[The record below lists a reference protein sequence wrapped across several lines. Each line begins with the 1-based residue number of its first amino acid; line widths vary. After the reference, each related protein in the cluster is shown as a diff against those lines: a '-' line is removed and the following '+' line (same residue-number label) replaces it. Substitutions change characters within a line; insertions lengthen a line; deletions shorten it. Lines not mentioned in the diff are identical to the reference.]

1 MHQDLLLN
9 TEIDI
14 LVLLLVA
21 CLAAIAFKK
30 INFPY
35 TVGLVIIGLLLSFLA
50 RNFEILAV
58 FNTFKLSEELIL
70 FIFVPPLIFES
81 ALNMDSRILL
91 RNLPPVL
98 VLAAP
103 GLLIST
109 AILGFLLSWL
119 TPLTLGQA
127 LLFGSLISATDPVA
141 VIALFK
147 ELGAPKQLAILVE
160 GESLF
165 NDATAIVTFN
175 IILGIIAAGAVGTEA
190 LQQGAINFLVAFFGG
205 IAVGAVFGYLMSFT
219 LNLAKD
225 NSLLLSTL
233 TTITAYGAFLIAEE
247 VFAVSPVM
255 SVVST
260 GLVIGWYKS
269 NRLEPEAR
277 EYVGEFWEYAA
288 FLANSLIFLLVG
300 ITASSFQFFEQLSQ
314 TQSLLTSLGV
324 TLLAILAARALVVFT
339 LVPLVNVFSQ
349 SKIPFSYQLV
359 SYWGGLRGAVC
370 LALAL
375 SIDPDFPNHDLI
387 VILTLGVAL
396 FTLLIPGTT
405 IGKLIQT
412 LGLNRPSVLD
422 QVGKVLAVLI
432 AKREALK
439 RSNLL
444 DTMDYFSTTTVENF
458 KQTYQQQVAQAE
470 KALRELGQQLN
481 LSEEEVQQ
489 VVWSQALAVEQQIY
503 RELGDQGFVSQ
514 SVLAKLTLMMNLKTD
529 AIQADQIP
537 PEISDVKSIE
547 MRFGSFLLKFLE
559 GSAWGE
565 KIESDLVSARY
576 EYLTFMAYA
585 CEEVPQRLR
594 QMIAD
599 TGLSERDAMKN
610 CISYYEQKRQ
620 KIIQEAQATVKDFP
634 DLAIASQQKISDRV
648 ALIVQNESVEHLAS
662 QGIISKGVAGQ
673 INLELVESGN

>member
-35 TVGLVIIGLLLSFLA
+35 TVGLVIVGLILSFLA
-50 RNFEILAV
+50 KNFEALAV
-58 FNTFKLSEELIL
+58 FNTFRLSEEIIL

-190 LQQGAINFLVAFFGG
+190 LQQGAVNFLVAFFGG

-219 LNLAKD
+219 LNIAKD

-269 NRLEPEAR
+269 NRLEPESR

-314 TQSLLTSLGV
+314 TQSLLTSLGI
-324 TLLAILAARALVVFT
+324 TILAILAARALVVFT
-339 LVPLVNVFSQ
+339 LVPLVNLFSQ

-375 SIDPDFPNHDLI
+375 SIDPDFPNHNLI

-412 LGLNRPSVLD
+412 LELNRPSILD

-439 RSNLL
+439 QSNRL

-458 KQTYQQQVAQAE
+458 NQTYQQQVAQAE
-470 KALRELGQQLN
+470 EALSELGQQLN
-481 LSEEEVQQ
+481 LSEVEVQQ

-537 PEISDVKSIE
+537 PEISDVQSIE
-547 MRFGSFLLKFLE
+547 MRLGNFLLKFLE
-559 GSAWGE
+559 GSAWGK
-565 KIESDLVSARY
+565 KIESDLVAARY

-594 QMIAD
+594 RMIAD
-599 TGLSERDAMKN
+599 TGLSERDSMKN
-610 CISYYEQKRQ
+610 CIGYYEQKRQ
-620 KIIQEAQATVKDFP
+620 EIIQEAQATVKDFP
-634 DLAIASQQKISDRV
+634 DLAIASQKKISDRV
-648 ALIVQNESVEHLAS
+648 ALIAQNESVEHLAS
-662 QGIISKGVAGQ
+662 QGIISKVIAGE
-673 INLELVESGN
+673 INLELVESSS